1 MALERTSNS
10 SVECPRE
17 TSYSSEACPR
27 GHIALRYSIR
37 GDSFKGGHVTL
48 RQRDQTYARSGVVAE
63 RQTAS
68 RDYLKYAL
76 DNVKW
81 ARFIP

>member
-27 GHIALRYSIR
+27 GHIALQCP
-37 GDSFKGGHVTL
+37 GGGGGGNSFKGGHVTL
-48 RQRDQTYARSGVVAE
+48 
-63 RQTAS
+63 
-68 RDYLKYAL
+68 
-76 DNVKW
+76 
-81 ARFIP
+81 